1 MTDNRRTF
9 DSSHSSL
16 RNNCDI
22 SFIRQNFTFRVRE
35 KTSRSESWKFL
46 SFSLLVVVVVLIH
59 FKMRICVAKLKL
71 RRNFVDSFIQGYTE
85 RDMRSC
91 MPPEYENRSKSV
103 YLFFKSF
110 SEEFHT
116 RYKVSQSVEKKTS
129 REFSHEDT
137 EEVEFTQEN
146 EEPDMVRIHAAR
158 TIKKPKDPIS
168 TSCILPCLIILLL
181 AVLTIRAMWDVAR
194 NDDFP
199 RKKPSLS
206 SISRRPSLR
215 QNLLRKMS
223 ETNISGTRRPSFSRQ
238 LSQPELKRR
247 LSIVK
252 EAQSGRT
259 DMARQYSAPAS
270 YITPDF
276 RRGLALDYSS
286 CEDDQMTPECK
297 RRVRMIRRY

>member
-9 DSSHSSL
+9 VSSHSSL

-181 AVLTIRAMWDVAR
+181 
-194 NDDFP
+194 
-199 RKKPSLS
+199 SLYS
-206 SISRRPSLR
+206 TLWLLWSL
-215 QNLLRKMS
+215 
-223 ETNISGTRRPSFSRQ
+223 
-238 LSQPELKRR
+238 
-247 LSIVK
+247 
-252 EAQSGRT
+252 
-259 DMARQYSAPAS
+259 Y
-270 YITPDF
+270 
-276 RRGLALDYSS
+276 
-286 CEDDQMTPECK
+286 
-297 RRVRMIRRY
+297 